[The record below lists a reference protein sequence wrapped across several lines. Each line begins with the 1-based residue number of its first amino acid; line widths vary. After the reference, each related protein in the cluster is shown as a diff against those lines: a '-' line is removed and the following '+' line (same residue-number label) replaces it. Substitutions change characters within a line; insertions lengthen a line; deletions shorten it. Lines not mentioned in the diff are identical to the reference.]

1 MFLLGPELE
10 KQVPFECCLQDPKT
24 PPFIGLSFKDMGN
37 FIMLHSKKVLM
48 PDIPPPR
55 KAEIVDKQLLIVVL
69 GLCCTA
75 GIVAIILIMV

>member
-1 MFLLGPELE
+1 
-10 KQVPFECCLQDPKT
+10 
-24 PPFIGLSFKDMGN
+24 MGN